1 MGWAGG
7 CVRRPSPALRY
18 IAFPESPRSLFVLM
32 EILPYIVLLALFIG
46 DVLWSWGCFA
56 CCALVITA
64 PVGALLCRAWA
75 GRQGDD
81 VARRTWVGAACW
93 AAGFL
98 PWVYLACE
106 INGWTVP
113 RKTIK
118 AAYAALFIAW
128 LWGPIIGGFFS
139 ASLSSSDAA
148 TLFPVVSLLAW
159 LVSLVWVGFVGI
171 TPDRSPRFHLVHLVP
186 GILMTL
192 SMLAWLPYNSW
203 VA

>member
-1 MGWAGG
+1 M
-7 CVRRPSPALRY
+7 RSPAQPSITLYCVPR
-18 IAFPESPRSLFVLM
+18 IASEFVRAHGN
-32 EILPYIVLLALFIG
+32 PALHRPFG
-46 DVLWSWGCFA
+46 PFHRRRVLWSWGCFA

-106 INGWTVP
+106 INGRTVP

-128 LWGPIIGGFFS
+128 LWGPIIGGFSS
-139 ASLSSSDAA
+139 ASVSSSDVA
-148 TLFPVVSLLAW
+148 TLFPVVSLLVW
-159 LVSLVWVGFVGI
+159 LVSLVWVGYVGI
-171 TPDRSPRFHLVHLVP
+171 MPETPSASDSSTWFPASWALWRCW
-186 GILMTL
+186 L
-192 SMLAWLPYNSW
+192 SCPT
-203 VA
+203 V